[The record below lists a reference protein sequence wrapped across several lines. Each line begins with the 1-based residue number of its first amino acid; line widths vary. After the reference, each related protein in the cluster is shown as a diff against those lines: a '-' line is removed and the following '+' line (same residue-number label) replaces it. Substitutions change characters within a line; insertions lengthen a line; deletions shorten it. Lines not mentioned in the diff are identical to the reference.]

1 MSESQISKRLPP
13 PSVRVS
19 SMDDHRLIS
28 NQPEPKRP
36 GQRPPREGMR
46 GTPLAPVP
54 AGVTIAQ
61 KTTIHAQ
68 TGRGAKVVTPAR
80 PTPAA
85 AAREQERREATAT
98 VTGGPLVAAS
108 SGGAGFALASL
119 TDGELALVTDLV
131 RTFAAHA
138 GGEALETAT
147 SVLSKLAAQV
157 DERDE
162 RDAQDPAK

>member
-68 TGRGAKVVTPAR
+68 TGRGAKVVVPAR

-85 AAREQERREATAT
+85 AAREQERQETAS
-98 VTGGPLVAAS
+98 AAS
-108 SGGAGFALASL
+108 AANAAAERFALASL

-131 RTFAAHA
+131 RTFSVHA
-138 GGEALETAT
+138 GGEALEIAT
-147 SVLSKLAAQV
+147 SVLGKLAAQV

-162 RDAQDPAK
+162 RDTQAPAK

>member
-54 AGVTIAQ
+54 AGVTISAR
-61 KTTIHAQ
+61 TEIHAQ
-68 TGRGAKVVTPAR
+68 TGRGAKVVQPAR

-85 AAREQERREATAT
+85 AAIEQARLETKIATNTKAQR
-98 VTGGPLVAAS
+98 
-108 SGGAGFALASL
+108 FALASL

-131 RTFAAHA
+131 RTFSVHA
-138 GGEALETAT
+138 GGETLDLAT
-147 SVLSKLAAQV
+147 SVLGKLAIQV
-157 DERDE
+157 DERDASAAAE
-162 RDAQDPAK
+162 